1 LKNSDI
7 PLYTSKPTWK
17 SLGNTYYV
25 YTDRIE
31 LRCRF
36 PFFFKTL
43 VIKRDDLI
51 SIDIFKPPV
60 IRTAFWALKLDL
72 ADVFEHVGIRR
83 KNGFF
88 TRLRFTPVNPEEFVA
103 TVRTLFKLS

>member
-25 YTDRIE
+25 YADRIA

-36 PFFFKTL
+36 LFFVKTL
-43 VIKRDDLI
+43 IIKRDDLI
-51 SIDIFKPPV
+51 SIGVFNPPV
-60 IRTAFWALKLDL
+60 IRTSFWALKLDL
-72 ADVFEHVGIRR
+72 ADMFEHVGIRR

-88 TRLRFTPVNPEEFVA
+88 TRLRFTPAHPEAFVA

>member
-1 LKNSDI
+1 M
-7 PLYTSKPTWK
+7 
-17 SLGNTYYV
+17 
-25 YTDRIE
+25 
-31 LRCRF
+31 
-36 PFFFKTL
+36 
-43 VIKRDDLI
+43 
-51 SIDIFKPPV
+51 DIFKPPV

-88 TRLRFTPVNPEEFVA
+88 TRLRFTPANPEEFVA